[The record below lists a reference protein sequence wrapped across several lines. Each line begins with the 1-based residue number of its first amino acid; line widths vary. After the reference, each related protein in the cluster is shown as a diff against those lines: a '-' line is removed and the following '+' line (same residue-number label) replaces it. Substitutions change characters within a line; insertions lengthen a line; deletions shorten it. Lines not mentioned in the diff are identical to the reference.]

1 MLRYCLLALNKS
13 TVLHV
18 NYFSCY
24 PNLFSWSWNITN
36 ILSTPQW
43 SKHIPGTR
51 STACLAPLLIA
62 SFWPCGAS
70 MSRGHALRDWQK
82 PLEVPP
88 STWRR
93 YAADPQA
100 AFHTAYNNE
109 SLFFFGFIK
118 VKFTD
123 LQTSTLHCSRK
134 LSSILSLCMTESAA
148 KIFAFSA
155 SPKGSLA
162 ATHLRMIT
170 VRIAKAHLRA
180 LIYVPW

>member
-62 SFWPCGAS
+62 NFWPCGAS
-70 MSRGHALRDWQK
+70 MSRGHALRD
-82 PLEVPP
+82 
-88 STWRR
+88 
-93 YAADPQA
+93 
-100 AFHTAYNNE
+100 
-109 SLFFFGFIK
+109 
-118 VKFTD
+118 
-123 LQTSTLHCSRK
+123 
-134 LSSILSLCMTESAA
+134 
-148 KIFAFSA
+148 
-155 SPKGSLA
+155 
-162 ATHLRMIT
+162 
-170 VRIAKAHLRA
+170 
-180 LIYVPW
+180 